1 MVTLSH
7 LQLQAS
13 NLSYKTKTLPVRY
26 CHTSSSVSLF
36 LIDAKLEL
44 ISSDKTPCGKSSV
57 NYNVT
62 LAKGAKAGTYYKMAT
77 VDKMDDCIGH
87 CCGSKRCDVAFMVNK
102 NCYLVKC
109 HDSDSCELKRS
120 ENPKFD
126 TMLSMVSKT
135 KGKTIQGK
143 RQYVQHITSG
153 TSLLC
158 SFHWPIITL
167 ELPGR
172 FCDTRISSNDYDHTG
187 PTNLVI
193 ITLIKAALLFYD
205 KVEATRTVYLIELKT
220 VIKQSFKLDSGFQS
234 KFIRPSVRTSYR
246 YGVNQ
251 CA

>member
-1 MVTLSH
+1 MTLVSISHLLLQTSNYKTYLSH
-7 LQLQAS
+7 KA
-13 NLSYKTKTLPVRY
+13 KTLLVRY
-26 CHTSSSVSLF
+26 HHTSSLVSLS

-109 HDSDSCELKRS
+109 HNSDSCELKRS
-120 ENPKFD
+120 ENQKFD

-153 TSLLC
+153 TSLFS
-158 SFHWPIITL
+158 SFYWPIIW
-167 ELPGR
+167 
-172 FCDTRISSNDYDHTG
+172 SSGGFAIH
-187 PTNLVI
+187 VF
-193 ITLIKAALLFYD
+193 LIMIVTTQDQL
-205 KVEATRTVYLIELKT
+205 TW
-220 VIKQSFKLDSGFQS
+220 S
-234 KFIRPSVRTSYR
+234 
-246 YGVNQ
+246 
-251 CA
+251 

>member
-1 MVTLSH
+1 MTLVSISH
-7 LQLQAS
+7 LLLQTS
-13 NLSYKTKTLPVRY
+13 NYKTYRSHKAKTLLVRY
-26 CHTSSSVSLF
+26 HHTSSLVSLS

-109 HDSDSCELKRS
+109 HNSDSCELKRS
-120 ENPKFD
+120 ENQKFD

-143 RQYVQHITSG
+143 RQYVQHKRQQSPFF
-153 TSLLC
+153 LLLAHYYIWA
-158 SFHWPIITL
+158 SREVL
-167 ELPGR
+167 
-172 FCDTRISSNDYDHTG
+172 
-187 PTNLVI
+187 
-193 ITLIKAALLFYD
+193 
-205 KVEATRTVYLIELKT
+205 
-220 VIKQSFKLDSGFQS
+220 
-234 KFIRPSVRTSYR
+234 R
-246 YGVNQ
+246 YTYF
-251 CA
+251 

>member
-1 MVTLSH
+1 MTLVSISHLLLQTSNYKTYLSH
-7 LQLQAS
+7 KA
-13 NLSYKTKTLPVRY
+13 KTLLVRY
-26 CHTSSSVSLF
+26 HHTSSLVSLS

-109 HDSDSCELKRS
+109 HNSDSCELKRS

-153 TSLLC
+153 TSLFS
-158 SFHWPIITL
+158 SFYWPIIW
-167 ELPGR
+167 
-172 FCDTRISSNDYDHTG
+172 SSGGFAIHVF
-187 PTNLVI
+187 LIVI
-193 ITLIKAALLFYD
+193 VTTQDQL
-205 KVEATRTVYLIELKT
+205 TW
-220 VIKQSFKLDSGFQS
+220 S
-234 KFIRPSVRTSYR
+234 
-246 YGVNQ
+246 
-251 CA
+251 

>member
-1 MVTLSH
+1 MTLVSISHLLLQTSNYKTYLSH
-7 LQLQAS
+7 KA
-13 NLSYKTKTLPVRY
+13 KTLLVRY
-26 CHTSSSVSLF
+26 HHTSSLVSLS

-109 HDSDSCELKRS
+109 HNSDSCELKRS

-143 RQYVQHITSG
+143 RQYVQHKRQQSPFF
-153 TSLLC
+153 LLLA
-158 SFHWPIITL
+158 HYYI
-167 ELPGR
+167 
-172 FCDTRISSNDYDHTG
+172 
-187 PTNLVI
+187 
-193 ITLIKAALLFYD
+193 
-205 KVEATRTVYLIELKT
+205 
-220 VIKQSFKLDSGFQS
+220 
-234 KFIRPSVRTSYR
+234 
-246 YGVNQ
+246 
-251 CA
+251 

>member
-1 MVTLSH
+1 MDWLEFFFWGGGGVDWFC
-7 LQLQAS
+7 QRQ
-13 NLSYKTKTLPVRY
+13 NLKPIALKRYDTVKQWPWYLFPTYCCKPRIIKPISLIKQKLCWYDIVR
-26 CHTSSSVSLF
+26 TSSSASLF
-36 LIDAKLEL
+36 LTDAKLEL

-109 HDSDSCELKRS
+109 HNSDSCELKRS
-120 ENPKFD
+120 ENSKFD

-153 TSLLC
+153 TSLFS
-158 SFHWPIITL
+158 SFYWPIIW
-167 ELPGR
+167 
-172 FCDTRISSNDYDHTG
+172 SSGGFAIH
-187 PTNLVI
+187 VF
-193 ITLIKAALLFYD
+193 LIMIVTTQDQL
-205 KVEATRTVYLIELKT
+205 TW
-220 VIKQSFKLDSGFQS
+220 S
-234 KFIRPSVRTSYR
+234 
-246 YGVNQ
+246 
-251 CA
+251 

>member
-1 MVTLSH
+1 
-7 LQLQAS
+7 
-13 NLSYKTKTLPVRY
+13 
-26 CHTSSSVSLF
+26 
-36 LIDAKLEL
+36 
-44 ISSDKTPCGKSSV
+44 
-57 NYNVT
+57 
-62 LAKGAKAGTYYKMAT
+62 MAT

-153 TSLLC
+153 TSLLS
-158 SFHWPIITL
+158 SFHWPIIIF

-187 PTNLVI
+187 PTSLVI

-205 KVEATRTVYLIELKT
+205 KVEATRTVYPIELKLSLNS
-220 VIKQSFKLDSGFQS
+220 KSFKLDSGFQS
-234 KFIRPSVRTSYR
+234 KFIGPSVRTKSSYR